1 MSLQITAAHSSRV
14 SKHTKPPLLRRS
26 SSSLFATAPR
36 RKSSTPKI
44 ASKSET
50 FDDDDGGGTRLD
62 DRGLVTALAADL
74 RLRDVAQYVRWVT
87 EHMFDA
93 IPERAGMNS
102 TRIAEVLNFRRDLP
116 PMVTAAHV
124 HALSGKPTAV
134 EREIAE
140 LVRAGVLRRVA
151 IPGRGI
157 GSRNIGEALVLV
169 DSWVERVES
178 HGRLSEEVKR
188 SYVAALKLHPEASG
202 VPVGLFSVKQVSALL
217 DAGFLTSASTNA
229 QPPAALL
236 RSDSSSL
243 GTLASLATVG
253 SRNAAGSLGAVGGMG
268 AVHDAGGGGSGALGR
283 PSRSAE
289 TYSFAL
295 PSTGLYM
302 KLLEAARNHMV
313 ALLAKSR
320 YKEMTKDMLKERW
333 QGAVAVD
340 ERAAKTTGLAGTVL
354 PGRTR
359 KWKQF
364 YGLRFEWVL
373 EECTGSGLVE
383 VFDTGSVGHGI
394 RLVP

>member
-14 SKHTKPPLLRRS
+14 SKRTKPPLLRRS

-36 RKSSTPKI
+36 RKSSTPKVT
-44 ASKSET
+44 SKDET
-50 FDDDDGGGTRLD
+50 WDDDDGALRLD
-62 DRGLVTALAADL
+62 DRGLVAALGTDL
-74 RLRDVAQYVRWVT
+74 RLRDVAQYVCWVT
-87 EHMFDA
+87 GHMFDA

-102 TRIAEVLNFRRDLP
+102 TRIAEVLNYRRILP

-124 HALSGKPTAV
+124 HALCGKPTAV

-157 GSRNIGEALVLV
+157 GTRNVGEALVLV
-169 DSWVERVES
+169 ESWVELVES
-178 HGRLSEEVKR
+178 HGRLSQEVKQN
-188 SYVAALKLHPEASG
+188 YIAAMKVHPEALG
-202 VPVGLFSVKQVSALL
+202 VPAGLFSAVEVSALL
-217 DAGFLTSASTNA
+217 DAGFLTSASTNTHA
-229 QPPAALL
+229 PAALL

-283 PSRSAE
+283 SSGSAVR
-289 TYSFAL
+289 YSFAL
-295 PSTGLYM
+295 PSTGLYL

-340 ERAAKTTGLAGTVL
+340 EKAAKTTGLAGAVL

-373 EECTGSGLVE
+373 EECTGGGFVE
-383 VFDTGSVGHGI
+383 VFDTGSVGRGI
-394 RLVP
+394 RLIS